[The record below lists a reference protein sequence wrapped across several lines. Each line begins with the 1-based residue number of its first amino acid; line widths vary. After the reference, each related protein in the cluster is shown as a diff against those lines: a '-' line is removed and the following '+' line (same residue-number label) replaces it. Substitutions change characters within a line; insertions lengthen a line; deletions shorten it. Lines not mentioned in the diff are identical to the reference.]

1 MVNKANILLFHGLFI
16 MENPIKMGIPMD
28 PAMPS
33 VEVWLG
39 YDLEGSPCLL
49 RQCLDP

>member
-1 MVNKANILLFHGLFI
+1 MYCFI

-33 VEVWLG
+33 QRK
-39 YDLEGSPCLL
+39 YDCTF
-49 RQCLDP
+49 LDAMDP